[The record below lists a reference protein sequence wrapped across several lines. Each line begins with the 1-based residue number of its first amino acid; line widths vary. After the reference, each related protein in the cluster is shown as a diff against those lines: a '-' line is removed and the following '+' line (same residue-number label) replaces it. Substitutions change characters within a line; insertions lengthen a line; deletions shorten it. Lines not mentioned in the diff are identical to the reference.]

1 MKTKIKINK
10 NNKIKEL
17 TLTDN
22 YILFSNKKTSIPINK
37 IYSSENISKNK
48 NMKNSKSVTILNNAK
63 KIKNK
68 TERKLTATLSRAQIY
83 DIKEDIYAVYMMV
96 KDNKFRSIKAEKNK
110 SSPKVYLKKNNISE
124 NKYEIYDLDKL
135 SYQIYHDYQKINF
148 NDTSNF
154 LDRMELYNI
163 KRCLKDIKIK
173 EYLNIKSPKISELK
187 RQKIFDNLI
196 NDVKIRKNKRELNC
210 NINKMS
216 KKLNQKKIDE
226 IVTRLYTN
234 EKNNKKKLKVKI
246 EDKEKQ
252 KLIENLKGNKKK
264 NYNNKKEITKCN
276 SQDTI
281 NNKIYELNKRLYYRE
296 INKKD
301 IQYKLFLQKLDD
313 LFGNHLNNKNKE
325 NGLIKN
331 ENFSSNQINNNGN
344 KDYLDYSQLINL
356 RKNNNNKIINLQR
369 KINLKERNIVK
380 YNFRDDNTLNNNS
393 NKDNVTI
400 NSFIKSFHLNK
411 NLNNKPEANDKIQ
424 NGNNIYNIRKDS
436 KNYSFS
442 NQKDINN
449 LKISLLIDNFFCN
462 KK

>member
-22 YILFSNKKTSIPINK
+22 YILFSNKNTSIPINK
-37 IYSSENISKNK
+37 IYFSENISKYK
-48 NMKNSKSVTILNNAK
+48 NMKNNKSITILNNAK

-68 TERKLTATLSRAQIY
+68 TERKLTTTLSLAQIY
-83 DIKEDIYAVYMMV
+83 DIKEDIYAVYTMV
-96 KDNKFRSIKAEKNK
+96 KDNKFRSIKAKKNK
-110 SSPKVYLKKNNISE
+110 SNPKVYLKKNNISE

-163 KRCLKDIKIK
+163 KRCFKDIKIK

-234 EKNNKKKLKVKI
+234 EKNNKKKLKVKT

-281 NNKIYELNKRLYYRE
+281 NNKIYELNKRLYYKE

-331 ENFSSNQINNNGN
+331 ENFSSNQIDNNGN

-400 NSFIKSFHLNK
+400 NSFINSFHLNK
-411 NLNNKPEANDKIQ
+411 NLNKKPETNDKIQ
-424 NGNNIYNIRKDS
+424 NGI
-436 KNYSFS
+436 SFS
-442 NQKDINN
+442 S
-449 LKISLLIDNFFCN
+449 SL
-462 KK
+462 